1 MRYVKRTVM
10 LSEGEVVRLHRPTFG
25 VEGETYGLIARTTQ
39 LDARLAPS
47 VFGLGL
53 LEAISDQD
61 ILAGAD
67 PKDRDGDGIS
77 GRAAIVD
84 GAIGR
89 IGWKARQSRI
99 ADQNVK
105 ALSLDIGIGNRRHAA
120 LWGGCTAA
128 QTKCRDGPHGGS
140 SRHDGL
146 AGVAEDTATARGW
159 RTALLWGIGLTQA
172 VSGHAFYLHDD
183 RARGLTEVVLWHG
196 GEAQP
201 ARNRFAA
208 LAKRHRDALLVF
220 LTSL

>member
-39 LDARLAPS
+39 LDARLAPP

-77 GRAAIVD
+77 GGAAIVD

-89 IGWKARQSRI
+89 FSWKAGQSRI

-105 ALSLDIGIGNRRHAA
+105 ALSLDSALTTASTRHSGAVVRRHKPNAGPVRMAA
-120 LWGGCTAA
+120 VHAMTDL
-128 QTKCRDGPHGGS
+128 
-140 SRHDGL
+140 
-146 AGVAEDTATARGW
+146 
-159 RTALLWGIGLTQA
+159 
-172 VSGHAFYLHDD
+172 SG
-183 RARGLTEVVLWHG
+183 
-196 GEAQP
+196 
-201 ARNRFAA
+201 
-208 LAKRHRDALLVF
+208 
-220 LTSL
+220 